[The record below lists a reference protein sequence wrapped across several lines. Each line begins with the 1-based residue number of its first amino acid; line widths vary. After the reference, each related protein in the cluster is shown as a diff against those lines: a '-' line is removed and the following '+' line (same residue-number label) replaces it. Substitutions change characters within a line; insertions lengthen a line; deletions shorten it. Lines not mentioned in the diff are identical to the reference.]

1 MPLDIDAVETITV
14 DSYGTLVDPDAVEA
28 SLAAELDVDPE
39 PVSRLWRSRSITY
52 TMVSNFIG
60 EYQSFY
66 EMNRDAL
73 EFALASHGVDLDE
86 ATVESILSTYHE
98 LDVFC
103 DVRDGIERLRDGGYA
118 VSVLSNGNPELLDS
132 MVDHADIGGLIAE
145 TISAHEIETFKPD
158 PAIYRHAA
166 ERTDTPIERI
176 VHVAGPGFD
185 VQGAAAAGMQSA
197 WLDRDGGPYEGFG
210 PTADVDVETFHDLA
224 EALDV

>member
-1 MPLDIDAVETITV
+1 MPLDTDAVETITV

-52 TMVSNFIG
+52 TMVGNFIG

-86 ATVESILSTYHE
+86 AAVESILSTYHE

-118 VSVLSNGNPELLDS
+118 VSVLSNGNPEMLDS

-166 ERTDTPIERI
+166 ERTGTPIERI

-185 VQGAAAAGMQSA
+185 VQGATAAGMQSA
-197 WLDRDGGPYEGFG
+197 WLDRDGDPYESFG
-210 PTADVDVETFHDLA
+210 PTADVDVETFHGLA
-224 EALDV
+224 EALGV